1 MYSNIFEYIPI
12 YSFSN
17 GYLCKILIS
26 NSCSYVV
33 LHHFMSGNN
42 LLLFTQ
48 LILPQNV
55 LCIFLFWLWLWLFQC
70 VSMLK
75 PGYNYIFQAYSDWNR
90 VPYLSVST
98 IVTPQSPSPQVDLPT
113 LIGHV
118 NLKLVYS
125 LSNVMFSTNQLFEYY
140 SNFLLTEYEYECIRF
155 KILSRIRIRIYSGS
169 KFQPNTNTNT
179 IRFLKST
186 E

>member
-17 GYLCKILIS
+17 GYLCKILIL

-98 IVTPQSPSPQVDLPT
+98 TVTPPAPSPQVDDST
-113 LIGHV
+113 LIGPV
-118 NLKLVYS
+118 NLKFVWCLP
-125 LSNVMFSTNQLFEYY
+125 NVIFSPFKLFEYY
-140 SNFLLTEYEYECIRF
+140 SNFFLTEYEYEYIRLE
-155 KILSRIRIRIYSGS
+155 ILNRIRIRIYSVW
-169 KFQPNTNTNT
+169 KFQPNTNTNI